1 MFSDF
6 RRIFKPTKEER
17 KKDLELFLKMH
28 TNNIG
33 RCCTCIHKVESHAP
47 GFVTDEGSCDVK
59 SPVFFKKVCVI
70 GEEPECLQYEEDTE
84 YPKTLKQQIEL
95 LDVEYPPLND
105 SFQNYKNDMLDPF
118 KEYTQAKVKEFDK
131 MIFNEL
137 KKHGIEDLKDFSRVQ
152 AVPQMTRNE
161 GIEVESKW
169 YVDGEHVFDLCKR
182 TSRMYKSG
190 MTYEFQVEYF
200 IRKDA
205 I

>member
-1 MFSDF
+1 MTCREKLKLEHPEAVSDLLWGGCMGC
-6 RRIFKPTKEER
+6 PSSY
-17 KKDLELFLKMH
+17 DYLD
-28 TNNIG
+28 N
-33 RCCTCIHKVESHAP
+33 
-47 GFVTDEGSCDVK
+47 
-59 SPVFFKKVCVI
+59 
-70 GEEPECLQYEEDTE
+70 PEICS
-84 YPKTLKQQIEL
+84 KEL

-105 SFQNYKNDMLDPF
+105 SFQNYKNDMLDSF

-137 KKHGIEDLKDFSRVQ
+137 KKYGIEDLKDFSRVQ
-152 AVPQMTRNE
+152 AVLQMTRNE

-182 TSRMYKSG
+182 TSQMYKSG